1 MAKKT
6 KINTRIM
13 SVEEKIKEADKA
25 KKNLK
30 KAKAQEGSI
39 KRLPQGYSYEW
50 EKIKKSNEIKKNSRR
65 KSK

>member
-1 MAKKT
+1 MTKKT

-25 KKNLK
+25 KKTLEK
-30 KAKAQEGSI
+30 VKAKKGKI
-39 KRLPQGYSYEW
+39 VRLPIGYSYEF
-50 EKIKKSNEIKKNSRR
+50 EKFKKEINKRR